1 MVLGTKLKKIRE
13 FKNYTQEYMSEKLN
27 MSQSSYS
34 RLESN
39 EVDIPFTKLQQIAD
53 ILEIKINELI
63 DFDAKYFL
71 NSVNA
76 QTINGDLNITSE
88 RERNLY
94 EQQIESLKKEVEYL
108 KDLLKNTLAK

>member
-63 DFDAKYFL
+63 EFDAKYFF
-71 NSVNA
+71 NTVNA

-94 EQQIESLKKEVEYL
+94 EQQIESLKREVEYL
-108 KDLLKNTLAK
+108 KDLLKSTLVK